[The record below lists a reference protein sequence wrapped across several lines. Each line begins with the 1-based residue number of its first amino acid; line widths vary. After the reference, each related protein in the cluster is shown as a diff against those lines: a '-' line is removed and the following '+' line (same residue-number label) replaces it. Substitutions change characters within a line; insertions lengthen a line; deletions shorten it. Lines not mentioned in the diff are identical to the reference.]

1 MDSTHLKTSV
11 PSSAP
16 SVSSVVQ
23 KKPSED
29 TTVGNYFVSNYPPFS
44 FWKPEH
50 VSHALTVLETP
61 PDPKTPQIPL
71 GIYLHIPFCRKR
83 CHFCYFRVYTDK
95 DSLQIK
101 AYIDAAVRE
110 LELYAKTPYIAGRK
124 ANFVY
129 FGGGTPS
136 YLSSDQLVWLVD
148 HMRALIPWDEAAE
161 ITFECEPGT
170 LTEHKLKVIRGAGVT
185 RLSLGVE
192 HFDDHIL
199 EINGRAH
206 LSKEVHRAWG
216 FIHSLDF
223 PQVNIDLIAGMV
235 DETTEKWQACVAE
248 ALKLQPD
255 SVTVYQMEVPYNTTI
270 YKEMKAAGKL
280 TAPVA
285 DWATKRAWVDYAFSE
300 FEKSGYTV
308 ASAYTVVK
316 NKAKTRFVYR
326 DRLWAG
332 ADLLGLGVA
341 SFGHLGGTHVQ
352 NRHEFADYLA
362 GVNEGKLPIYRAL
375 TPTPQERL
383 IREFILQLKL
393 GKSSLSYFNAKFG
406 VDAAREFAEPLK
418 RLADWGFLTVE
429 GDIIRLN
436 RDGLLQVDR
445 LLHEFFLPEH
455 RNARYA

>member
-1 MDSTHLKTSV
+1 MSTDTA
-11 PSSAP
+11 AP
-16 SVSSVVQ
+16 
-23 KKPSED
+23 PMRNPNSEE

-44 FWKPEH
+44 FWKPDF
-50 VSHALTVLETP
+50 VGDAL
-61 PDPKTPQIPL
+61 QILDRAHNPATPL
-71 GIYLHIPFCRKR
+71 GVYLHIPFCRKR

-95 DSLQIK
+95 DSIQIK
-101 AYIDAAVRE
+101 AYLDAAARE
-110 LELYAKTPYIAGRK
+110 LDLYAKTKYIAGRK

-136 YLSSDQLVWLVD
+136 YLSSDQLTWLVSR
-148 HMRALIPWDEAAE
+148 MRAAVPWDEAE
-161 ITFECEPGT
+161 EVTFECEPGT
-170 LTEHKLKVIRGAGVT
+170 LTEHKLKVIKDAGVT

-192 HFDDHIL
+192 HFDDHVL

-206 LSKEVHRAWG
+206 LSKEIHRAYG
-216 FIHSLDF
+216 FARSLDF
-223 PQVNIDLIAGMV
+223 PQINIDLIAGMV
-235 DETTEKWQACVAE
+235 EETTEKWHSCVSQALA
-248 ALKLQPD
+248 LQPD

-285 DWATKRAWVDYAFSE
+285 DWATKRAWVDYAFGE
-300 FEKSGYTV
+300 FEKAGYTV

-316 NKAKTRFVYR
+316 NKAKTKFVYR

-352 NRHEFADYLA
+352 NRDQFGDYLA
-362 GVNEGKLPIYRAL
+362 AIEEGKLPINRAL
-375 TPTPQERL
+375 TPTAQERL

-393 GKSSLSYFNAKFG
+393 GRSSVSYFNQKFNAD
-406 VDAAREFAEPLK
+406 VLRDFAAPLK
-418 RLADWGFLTVE
+418 TLSDWGFLTIE
-429 GDIIRLN
+429 GDTLRLN

-445 LLHEFFLPEH
+445 LLHEFFLPQH
-455 RNARYA
+455 RNTKYV

>member
-1 MDSTHLKTSV
+1 
-11 PSSAP
+11 
-16 SVSSVVQ
+16 
-23 KKPSED
+23 
-29 TTVGNYFVSNYPPFS
+29 
-44 FWKPEH
+44 
-50 VSHALTVLETP
+50 
-61 PDPKTPQIPL
+61 L
-71 GIYLHIPFCRKR
+71 GVYLHIPFCRKR

-101 AYIDAAVRE
+101 AYVDAAVRE
-110 LELYAKTPYIAGRK
+110 LELYAKTPYVAGRK

-136 YLSSDQLVWLVD
+136 YLSSDQLVSLVD
-148 HMRALIPWDEAAE
+148 RMRALVPWDEAEE

-170 LTEHKLKVIRGAGVT
+170 LTEHKLKVIREAGVT

-206 LSKEVHRAWG
+206 LSKEVHRAWS
-216 FIHSLDF
+216 FIRSLDF

-235 DETTEKWQACVAE
+235 DETTEKWQYCVAE
-248 ALKLQPD
+248 ALKLAPD
-255 SVTVYQMEVPYNTTI
+255 SVTIYQMEVPYNTTI

-285 DWATKRAWVDYAFSE
+285 DWATKRAWVDYAFCE
-300 FEKSGYTV
+300 FEKAGYTV

-352 NRHEFADYLA
+352 NRHEFADYLD
-362 GVNEGKLPIYRAL
+362 GVNGGTLPIFRAL

-406 VDAAREFAEPLK
+406 GDAAREFAEPLK
-418 RLADWGFLTVE
+418 RLTDWGFLTLE
-429 GDIIRLN
+429 GDVLRLN